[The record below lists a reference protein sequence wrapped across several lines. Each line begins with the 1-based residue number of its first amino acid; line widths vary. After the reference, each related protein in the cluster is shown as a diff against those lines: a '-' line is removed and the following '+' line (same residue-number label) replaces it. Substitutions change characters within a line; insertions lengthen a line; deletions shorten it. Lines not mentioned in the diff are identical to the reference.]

1 MKSRRKSQRRGRRFE
16 AARAL
21 TRQQPLLVLRPSM
34 RWLRNG
40 LLVLLVAAA
49 AGAVWLWLDDRFY
62 VFHADVVGT
71 ARLSP
76 EEIFQASGL
85 QGLHILWAR
94 PAEVE
99 ARLMAAFPTIESVE
113 VACGLPAA
121 CAISVVERQPRM
133 VWDEGGQLWWIDA
146 QGFVFAATDALSE
159 GWTVQGPLPRD
170 EDERLAEDVRVA
182 LTELWASGVE
192 VSQTLRYVPGRGLV
206 LTDGRGWRIIL
217 GQGTGMAERLRVAEW
232 LAADLQARG
241 LTPRF
246 IDARFPGAPYY
257 SLTNEW

>member
-1 MKSRRKSQRRGRRFE
+1 MKSQKPRKKERRFE

-21 TRQQPLLVLRPSM
+21 TRRRPLLFSRSSV

-40 LLVLLVAAA
+40 LLVLLVAVA

-76 EEIFQASGL
+76 EEIFGASGL

-94 PAEVE
+94 PAEIE
-99 ARLMAAFPTIESVE
+99 TRLMATFPTIESAE

-170 EDERLAEDVRVA
+170 ENERLVDDVRVA
-182 LTELWASGVE
+182 LAELWASGVE

-217 GQGTGMAERLRVAEW
+217 GQGTGMAGRLRVAEW
-232 LAADLQARG
+232 LATDLQARG
-241 LTPRF
+241 VTPRF
-246 IDARFPGAPYY
+246 IDVRFRGAPYY

>member
-1 MKSRRKSQRRGRRFE
+1 MKSQKWSRKKGRRFE
-16 AARAL
+16 AAGAL
-21 TRQQPLLVLRPSM
+21 VGRRPLAVSHSAL

-40 LLVLLVAAA
+40 LFVLLVAVA

-76 EEIFQASGL
+76 EEVFQASGL
-85 QGLHILWAR
+85 RGLHILWAR
-94 PAEVE
+94 PAEIE
-99 ARLMAAFPTIESVE
+99 AHLMATFPTIESVE

-133 VWDEGGQLWWIDA
+133 VWDDGGQLWWIDA
-146 QGFVFAATDALSE
+146 HGFIFAAADARSE

-170 EDERLAEDVRVA
+170 EDERLTEDVRVA
-182 LTELWASGVE
+182 LVELWASGVE
-192 VSQTLRYVPGRGLV
+192 VAQTLRYVPGRGLV
-206 LTDGRGWRIIL
+206 LTDEHSWRIIL
-217 GQGTGMAERLRVAEW
+217 GQGAGVAGRLQVAKW
-232 LAADLQARG
+232 LAADLRTRG

-246 IDARFPGAPYY
+246 IDVRFAGAPYY

>member
-1 MKSRRKSQRRGRRFE
+1 MGRRPL
-16 AARAL
+16 AVSLPAL
-21 TRQQPLLVLRPSM
+21 

-40 LLVLLVAAA
+40 LLVLLVAVA
-49 AGAVWLWLDDRFY
+49 AGAVWLWLDERFY
-62 VFHADVVGT
+62 VFRADVTGT

-76 EEIFQASGL
+76 VEVFEASGL
-85 QGLHILWAR
+85 RGLHILWAR
-94 PAEVE
+94 PAEIE
-99 ARLMAAFPTIESVE
+99 AHLMATFPTIESVE

-133 VWDEGGQLWWIDA
+133 VWDDGGQLWWIDG
-146 QGFVFAATDALSE
+146 QGFVFAATDARSE

-170 EDERLAEDVRVA
+170 EDERLVEGVRVA
-182 LTELWASGVE
+182 LAELWASGAE
-192 VSQTLRYVPGRGLV
+192 VSQALRYVPSRGLV
-206 LTDGRGWRIIL
+206 LTDERSWRIVL
-217 GQGTGMAERLRVAEW
+217 GQGTGVAGRLQVAKR

-246 IDARFPGAPYY
+246 IDVRFAGAPYY